1 MSDGEYAGALLRFL
15 RLQACLTPDEVATA
29 AETSVAYLMAVE
41 EGALPVSQPFARHV
55 ADVIA
60 GRLLAVE
67 PLARAAPPAPPPEER
82 AEPA

>member
-1 MSDGEYAGALLRFL
+1 MADGEYAGVLLRTL
-15 RLQACLTPDEVATA
+15 RLQARLSADEVATA
-29 AETSVAYLMAVE
+29 AETSVAYLTAVE
-41 EGALPVSQPFARHV
+41 EGALPVSQTFARHV

-67 PLARAAPPAPPPEER
+67 PLARAAPPAPSEER